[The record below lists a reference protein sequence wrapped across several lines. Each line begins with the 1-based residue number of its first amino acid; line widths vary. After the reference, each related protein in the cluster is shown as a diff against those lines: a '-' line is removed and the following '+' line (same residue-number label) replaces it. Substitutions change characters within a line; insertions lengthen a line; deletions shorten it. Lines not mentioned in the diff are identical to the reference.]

1 MASLRIAVSDMTRQ
15 PPHRAVESRL
25 PPLTEQRL
33 AELAE
38 IITDPTYEV
47 GPQDEADIIEA
58 LRELVDRRH
67 AERIIQAL
75 TVDEREVA

>member
-1 MASLRIAVSDMTRQ
+1 MTRKTL
-15 PPHRAVESRL
+15 PH
-25 PPLTEQRL
+25 PPLTTKRL

-38 IITDPTYEV
+38 ILTSEVYAV

-58 LRELVDRRH
+58 LRELVDRRQ
-67 AERIIQAL
+67 AERIIQSL

>member
-1 MASLRIAVSDMTRQ
+1 MTRK
-15 PPHRAVESRL
+15 PPKRAGESHQ
-25 PPLTEQRL
+25 PPLTTQRL

-38 IITDPTYEV
+38 IISDPTYAV
-47 GPQDEADIIEA
+47 GPQDEADMIEA

-67 AERIIQAL
+67 AERIIQSL

>member
-1 MASLRIAVSDMTRQ
+1 MIRK
-15 PPHRAVESRL
+15 PPHRAGDSSL

-38 IITDPTYEV
+38 IIVDPTYAV

-58 LRELVDRRH
+58 LRELVDRRR
-67 AERIIQAL
+67 AERIVQAL